1 MVASDEVDALIEA
14 FKGYLREER
23 MRGAET
29 VKRYGVALHEFSD
42 FLRRVHTDLSL
53 SAITHRELGAFLR
66 ERATTSTKPSPTA
79 WNMALSGLR
88 AFYGYLNHTEA
99 LLTNPTLKLERHK
112 IASREPVPLSLDEF
126 LALVAAAEASD
137 EAYRHRNVAIVQ
149 VLFHT
154 ALRVRELVSLD
165 VDQVDWDARV
175 FRDVRTKGSKWLS
188 APFNDMVAEALEAHV
203 AARAQQPA
211 ASEGALFVSNRRTR
225 LSVRSV
231 QEIVS
236 ALGEAAGI
244 ARPVTPHLL
253 RHSSATELV
262 ELGTPIRVV
271 QEVCG
276 HASVVTTERYV
287 HVKSGARRQAID
299 ALGARV
305 AQARSKK
312 PRAA

>member
-1 MVASDEVDALIEA
+1 MAASEEVDGLIEA
-14 FKGYLREER
+14 FEGYLRGER
-23 MRGAET
+23 MRGLET
-29 VKRYGVALHEFSD
+29 VKRYGAVLREFSR
-42 FLRRVHTDLSL
+42 FLRRVHADLL
-53 SAITHRELGAFLR
+53 LAGLTHRELSAFLR
-66 ERATTSTKPSPTA
+66 ETSTTSNGPSPTA
-79 WNMALSGLR
+79 WNLGLSGLR
-88 AFYGYLNHTEA
+88 AFYGYLNHSET
-99 LLTNPTLKLERHK
+99 LMLNPTLKLERHK

-126 LALVAAAEASD
+126 LALVDAANASGD
-137 EAYRHRNVAIVQ
+137 AQRLRNVGIVQ

-165 VDQVDWDARV
+165 IDRVDWDARV

-188 APFNDMVAEALEAHV
+188 APFNDMVAAALGAYIEE
-203 AARAQQPA
+203 RAGRG

-225 LSVRSV
+225 LSVRAV

-244 ARPVTPHLL
+244 ERPVTPHLL

-276 HASVVTTERYV
+276 HASVTTTERYV
-287 HVKSGARRQAID
+287 HVRSGARREAID
-299 ALGARV
+299 ALGERV
-305 AQARSKK
+305 ASARRKR
-312 PRAA
+312 RAA